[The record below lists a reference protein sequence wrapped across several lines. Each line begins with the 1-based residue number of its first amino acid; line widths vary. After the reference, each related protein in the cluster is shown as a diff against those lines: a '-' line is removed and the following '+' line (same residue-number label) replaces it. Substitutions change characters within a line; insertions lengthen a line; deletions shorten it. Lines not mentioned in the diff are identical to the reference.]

1 MLAIAL
7 SFIELNMAGRPLA
20 ELLLNEDE
28 IAQSWAWTRR
38 RIDDREIEDIIT
50 RTLESKPIV
59 PFIEVPE
66 R

>member
-1 MLAIAL
+1 
-7 SFIELNMAGRPLA
+7 MAGRPLA